1 MWELIANLTVI
12 AYLVFLAVLI
22 FIDLVAAE
30 RKIKKLSAEK
40 HDLELR
46 LKEAQSNHLQYVL
59 GYELNDYQLAM
70 AKIGVQQMRGNDV

>member
-1 MWELIANLTVI
+1 MWEFIANVTVI

-22 FIDLVAAE
+22 FIDLYAANQ
-30 RKIKKLSAEK
+30 KIKRLQEQK
-40 HDLELR
+40 HELELR

-70 AKIGVQQMRGNDV
+70 AKIGLNQIRGSDV